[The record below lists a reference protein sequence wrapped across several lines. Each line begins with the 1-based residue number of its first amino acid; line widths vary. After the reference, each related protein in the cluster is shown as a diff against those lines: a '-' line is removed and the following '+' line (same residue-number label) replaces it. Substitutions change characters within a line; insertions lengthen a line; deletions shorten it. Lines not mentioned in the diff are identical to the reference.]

1 MAGMVWDANGEG
13 GSSSRGGR
21 RQPGTKA
28 LTYALTAARVVAIVV
43 LCVFIWPD
51 VKWPV
56 VAAFVALQV
65 LSLDWEAI
73 VERMREKGES
83 RDL

>member
-1 MAGMVWDANGEG
+1 LGRERRG
-13 GSSSRGGR
+13 GSSSRGVR
-21 RQPGTKA
+21 RQPGTQD

-73 VERMREKGES
+73 VERRREKGES